1 VQLIAEA
8 IRNGD
13 LRQYA
18 KDIEGDLRKV
28 ERESIADY
36 VHESENLAQLHM
48 QIRSCDEQLEGMEH
62 VLAGFQAG
70 LGKVCEEIKALQQRA
85 SDLSVKGRN
94 RKDANA
100 RLAALVDRMAVSP
113 LLIYTITEAE
123 VNEAYIEHVLSLKKK
138 LQSVD
143 TAGEKPSGSVNVRT
157 VLDNLKWKAVEK
169 SRAFL
174 LQKIYALGR
183 PKTNFQ
189 ILQNNV
195 LLRFKYLLEF
205 LRLHQPSVYEEVRGE
220 YIQTMSEVYSSLFK
234 VHSRR
239 LARCT
244 LEAVSSGDTI
254 ASEETTPSH
263 PGKQTSLFASPFTA
277 TASPF
282 STSIFGASLFGGS
295 PARASPARLAGG
307 GETGGTGGGGGGRGR
322 GGVGGVEIGGMFVL
336 KGRECV
342 LEADGVGLLMA
353 TQAAQE
359 GGKHR
364 SEALYKACLSLVVES
379 AAAETHFVSDF
390 FQNDKSNIVGALM
403 KSSIGVVEEH
413 LKAQLDNCYDTL
425 ALMLMIRVTQAQKQ
439 EIQDSDAP
447 GGEGGISHVISTH
460 TSHTQT
466 LLMGLLDTLTIL
478 LWPRFKAL
486 PKPET
491 INLIP

>member
-1 VQLIAEA
+1 MLGHRLLRTCVQLIAEA

-70 LGKVCEEIKALQQRA
+70 LGKVCEEIKGLQQRA
-85 SDLSVKGRN
+85 SELSVKGRN
-94 RKDANA
+94 RKDANE

-113 LLIYTITEAE
+113 SLIYTITEAE

-239 LARCT
+239 LARFT
-244 LEAVSSGDTI
+244 LEAVTSSDTI
-254 ASEETTPSH
+254 ASEETNPSNA
-263 PGKQTSLFASPFTA
+263 GKQTSLFASPFTA

-295 PARASPARLAGG
+295 PARASPARPA
-307 GETGGTGGGGGGRGR
+307 GGGGRDWWD
-322 GGVGGVEIGGMFVL
+322 VCVE
-336 KGRECV
+336 
-342 LEADGVGLLMA
+342 
-353 TQAAQE
+353 
-359 GGKHR
+359 
-364 SEALYKACLSLVVES
+364 
-379 AAAETHFVSDF
+379 
-390 FQNDKSNIVGALM
+390 GA
-403 KSSIGVVEEH
+403 
-413 LKAQLDNCYDTL
+413 
-425 ALMLMIRVTQAQKQ
+425 RVCA
-439 EIQDSDAP
+439 
-447 GGEGGISHVISTH
+447 
-460 TSHTQT
+460 
-466 LLMGLLDTLTIL
+466 
-478 LWPRFKAL
+478 
-486 PKPET
+486 
-491 INLIP
+491 